1 MNAQTTRALD
11 CCGWPPKSVRSS
23 QYEENGVRKMGPD
36 AEAHFGAT
44 AITAPNSN
52 SKQRRQIISGASR
65 LTSLSSDDR
74 QKRTPENAEG
84 GSAMIYQ
91 RSLDIERR
99 LQAVLRLI
107 RSGHCSTPMIAQQVG
122 VSIPTISRDVTALR
136 ERGYNIRSERGDD
149 GWRYLLASES
159 PKLLR
164 SMRAVPAET

>member
-1 MNAQTTRALD
+1 
-11 CCGWPPKSVRSS
+11 
-23 QYEENGVRKMGPD
+23 
-36 AEAHFGAT
+36 
-44 AITAPNSN
+44 
-52 SKQRRQIISGASR
+52 
-65 LTSLSSDDR
+65 
-74 QKRTPENAEG
+74 
-84 GSAMIYQ
+84 MIYQ